1 MKCCNC
7 KEDLNGKWQ
16 KKFCN
21 QSCAAKFNNVFR
33 TKRKNVLCFI
43 CNKEFL
49 VSEKNKN
56 KKNRCSNCPKPKRNI
71 KIPKTVYSECK
82 ECGVNFI
89 SKYNRRY
96 CGDFCKKQS
105 TKKYHKICQKCN
117 TEYKAETSDSKF
129 CSHSCRSLSL
139 KLHAYAHNKSGLS
152 RSKIEKYVED
162 NLRSDFLDLDI
173 IFNDK
178 NTIGSELDIYIPDLM
193 MAFELNGI
201 FHYIPIY
208 GEGTLEKIQN
218 RDKNKAIM
226 CEKLGIE
233 LITINLGNCKFTKNY
248 AKNIYEEIFKI
259 VDKNKKRKMWV
270 ESDSNG
276 QG

>member
-56 KKNRCSNCPKPKRNI
+56 KKNRCSNCPKQYK
-71 KIPKTVYSECK
+71 KIFEPIYTKCK
-82 ECGVNFI
+82 ECNVNFI
-89 SKYNRRY
+89 SKSNRRY
-96 CGDFCKKQS
+96 CSDNCKKQS
-105 TKKYHKICQKCN
+105 VKKYHKKCQKCN
-117 TEYKAETSDSKF
+117 VEYRAETPKSKF
-129 CSHSCRSLSL
+129 CSRSCRSLSL
-139 KLHAYAHNKSGLS
+139 KLHTYAHNKSGLS

-162 NLRSDFLDLDI
+162 KLLIDFSDLNI

-178 NTIGSELDIYIPDLM
+178 DTIGSELDIYIPDLR
-193 MAFELNGI
+193 MAFELNGV

-208 GEGTLEKIQN
+208 GQNTLEKIQN
-218 RDKNKAIM
+218 RDKNKNII
-226 CEKLGIE
+226 CEKFGIE
-233 LITINLGNCKFTKNY
+233 LITINLGNCNFNKTY
-248 AKNIYEEIFKI
+248 AKYIYEQIFKLI
-259 VDKNKKRKMWV
+259 EQNKNRLNWV
-270 ESDSNG
+270 I
-276 QG
+276 